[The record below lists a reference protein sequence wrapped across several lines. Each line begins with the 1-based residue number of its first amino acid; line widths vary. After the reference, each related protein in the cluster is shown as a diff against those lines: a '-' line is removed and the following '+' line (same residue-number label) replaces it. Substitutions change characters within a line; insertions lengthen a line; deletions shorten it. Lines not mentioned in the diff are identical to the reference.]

1 MSCYEL
7 TVGEK
12 PPWVLPFGLLTPEE
26 QFERML
32 IILAVVVVAVLLL
45 KVIS

>member
-1 MSCYEL
+1 MPCYEL
-7 TVGEK
+7 IVNDK
-12 PPWVLPFGLLTPEE
+12 PPLTP
-26 QFERML
+26 QKQAERLL

>member
-1 MSCYEL
+1 MSCPEL
-7 TVGEK
+7 LVGDK
-12 PPWVLPFGLLTPEE
+12 PPLTPQE
-26 QFERML
+26 QAERML